1 MFTATSLLDISKNIG
16 LPSLS
21 QKNEGTKS
29 ARIIKK
35 PNDSVV
41 TEYVSDVNV
50 ICTSF

>member
-1 MFTATSLLDISKNIG
+1 MSKDIG
-16 LPSLS
+16 LPSLP

-29 ARIIKK
+29 ACIIKK

-41 TEYVSDVNV
+41 IEYVSDVNV